1 MFQSEYLDQCLQNKD
16 FVAISS
22 GFFNKTVKRRISE
35 ALWINY
41 LRLALK
47 RQGKSIELKL
57 FN

>member
-1 MFQSEYLDQCLQNKD
+1 MKKEHRFLQNKE
-16 FVAISS
+16 FVCISS